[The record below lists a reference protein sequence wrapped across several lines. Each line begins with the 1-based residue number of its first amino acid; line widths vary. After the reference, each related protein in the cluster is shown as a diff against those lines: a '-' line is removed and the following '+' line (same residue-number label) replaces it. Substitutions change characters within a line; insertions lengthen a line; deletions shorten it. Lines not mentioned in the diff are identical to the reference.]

1 MLRVIVDRRLRQEVI
16 MTLSLQ
22 RPSKTKTHR
31 AAHAKLGRANLTAH
45 PSPKN
50 RKAMKLLADW
60 ASTPDDLGTD
70 WWAQFEHE
78 LAATRF
84 SIRAE

>member
-1 MLRVIVDRRLRQEVI
+1 

-22 RPSKTKTHR
+22 RPSKTKAPR
-31 AAHAKLGRANLTAH
+31 ASRARPGRANIAAR

-60 ASTPDDLGTD
+60 ASTPDDLGID
-70 WWAQFEHE
+70 WWAQFERE

-84 SIRAE
+84 SIRPE